1 VSKAI
6 IGGVIVL
13 VLAAIAGA
21 GFYLMQNVDGIV
33 KELIEEAGTDS
44 VGTAVKVAG
53 VKVNL
58 REGTAVISGL
68 TVANPAGF
76 SPEPLLMLATI
87 RVAVDTASLTK
98 DVYIIKD
105 VVVEGVR
112 VLAEQKGS
120 GTNVQALVDG
130 MPEDDAGASESGG
143 GSADETRLAVEQIN
157 VAAGQMELR
166 SEQFGAREIE
176 LTSIRLTNLGSA
188 EKGLTTAELSDAVSD
203 QLLGQIKTAVA
214 KAASAYLQDEAKAR
228 LKEKLG
234 EKFGNLFK

>member
-1 VSKAI
+1 MSKAI
-6 IGGVIVL
+6 IGGVIVVL
-13 VLAAIAGA
+13 LAAIAGA

-33 KELIEEAGTDS
+33 KALIEEAGTES

-58 REGTAVISGL
+58 REGSAVISGL
-68 TVANPAGF
+68 TVANPPGF
-76 SPEPLLMLATI
+76 SPEPLLTLATI
-87 RVAVDTASLTK
+87 KVSIDTASLTK

-112 VLAEQKGS
+112 VLAEQKGT

-130 MPEDDAGASESGG
+130 MPEDEAGTSQSGA
-143 GSADETRLAVEQIN
+143 GSAGDSLFAVAQIN

-166 SEQFGAREIE
+166 SEQFGTREIE
-176 LTSIRLTNLGSA
+176 LTSIRLTKLGSA
-188 EKGLTTAELSDAVSD
+188 EKGLTTDELSDAVSD
-203 QLLGQIKTAVA
+203 QLLGQIKAAVTQ
-214 KAASAYLQDEAKAR
+214 AASDYLRDEAKSR

-234 EKFGNLFK
+234 EKLGNLFK